1 MGLKSTRFGVICG
14 RHSDAESRRKRNG
27 RRVRALSPGA
37 SSLADLIAPATTAMI
52 ITFNEAPN
60 LARCLDRLSWAARI
74 LIVDSGSTDATL
86 AIARAYPRVDVV
98 ERAFD
103 DFASQCNFGLTK
115 IATPW
120 VLSLDADY
128 ALSEALEGEMG
139 SLREGAAQGYAAA
152 FVYRING
159 RALRGALYP
168 PRTILYR
175 VRGAAYRNEGHGH
188 RVEIPGPVARLAG
201 KIYHDDRKPLATWF
215 DSQKRY
221 ARREADYLL
230 STQLSELGRA
240 DRLRR
245 LGWPAPPLVFLYA
258 LLAKGCILD
267 GWPGWFYVLQRTAAE
282 ILIALELADR
292 RLRRE
297 P

>member
-1 MGLKSTRFGVICG
+1 
-14 RHSDAESRRKRNG
+14 
-27 RRVRALSPGA
+27 
-37 SSLADLIAPATTAMI
+37 MI

-60 LARCLDRLSWAARI
+60 LARCLDRLSWASRI

-86 AIARAYPRVDVV
+86 TIARAYPHVDLV
-98 ERAFD
+98 ERGFD
-103 DFASQCNFGLTK
+103 DFASQCNFGLSRIT
-115 IATPW
+115 TPW

-128 ALSEALEGEMG
+128 ALSETLEREITT
-139 SLREGAAQGYAAA
+139 LREGAAQGYAAA

-159 RALRGALYP
+159 RALRGGLYP

-175 VRGAAYRNEGHGH
+175 ARGAAYRNEGHGH
-188 RVEIPGPVARLAG
+188 RVEVPGPVARLAG
-201 KIYHDDRKPLATWF
+201 KVYHDDRKPLATWF
-215 DSQKRY
+215 DSQRRY

-230 STQLSELGRA
+230 TAPQRALGWP

-245 LGWPAPPLVFLYA
+245 MGWPAPPLVFLYA
-258 LLAKGCILD
+258 LLVKGCILD

-282 ILIALELADR
+282 IMIALELADR
-292 RLRRE
+292 RLRRD

>member
-1 MGLKSTRFGVICG
+1 
-14 RHSDAESRRKRNG
+14 
-27 RRVRALSPGA
+27 
-37 SSLADLIAPATTAMI
+37 MI

-86 AIARAYPRVDVV
+86 RIARAYPRVDVL

-115 IATPW
+115 ITTPW

-128 ALSEALEGEMG
+128 ELSDALEREIAA
-139 SLREGAAQGYAAA
+139 LRDRDAQGHAAA
-152 FVYRING
+152 FIYRIKG

-175 VRGAAYRNEGHGH
+175 VQGAAYCNEGHGH
-188 RVEIPGPVARLAG
+188 RVEIPGPIARLAG
-201 KIYHDDRKPLATWF
+201 KVYHDDRKPLATWF
-215 DSQKRY
+215 DSQKHY

-230 STQLSELGRA
+230 SAPLSELSRP
-240 DRLRR
+240 DRMRR
-245 LGWPAPPLVFLYA
+245 MGWPAPPLVFLYA
-258 LLAKGCILD
+258 LLVKGCILD

-282 ILIALELADR
+282 IMIALEVVDR
-292 RLRRE
+292 RLTRE
-297 P
+297 LGAEPSRTAAP